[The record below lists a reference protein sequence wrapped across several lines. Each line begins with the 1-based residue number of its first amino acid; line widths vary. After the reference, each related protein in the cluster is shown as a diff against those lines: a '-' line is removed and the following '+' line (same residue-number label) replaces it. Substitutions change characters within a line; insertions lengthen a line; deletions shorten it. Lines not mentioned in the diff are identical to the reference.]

1 MGSIIRKNNFGP
13 NGESV
18 IEAPSLLLPI
28 QHGSRKL
35 KIIVSAN
42 YMWKDDDGKYSWAP
56 GPTLQIFE
64 KILSIADNIANV
76 SVSISELPLEEDIS
90 PNQIQKD

>member
-1 MGSIIRKNNFGP
+1 MGAILAKNNFGP

-18 IEAPSLLLPI
+18 ILPPSLLLPI
-28 QHGSRKL
+28 HIGSGKVEIKVRSNQMFQDESGNWNWSPEPMLVIFKHIL
-35 KIIVSAN
+35 PVS
-42 YMWKDDDGKYSWAP
+42 DRTVG
-56 GPTLQIFE
+56 
-64 KILSIADNIANV
+64 V